1 MMRRAERRARAMGSD
16 LHVIVWAPGPA
27 AERLADLA
35 VRRVELLECCWSR
48 FRPASELNR
57 LNARAG
63 CGETAV
69 SDDLRR
75 LVTALL
81 AAYEWSDGD
90 VDASVL
96 GGMLSW
102 GYRADFASVAMS
114 LPANVTPL
122 PAPGMAGVRTGE
134 ATVSLPA
141 GVGLDPGAVG
151 KGLAGDMV
159 TEEIHDAGAHAVLVG
174 IGGDVVTRGVPPEAG
189 SWRVSMRDDRVDP
202 PTERRVVEL
211 TAQHCA
217 VATSSTLRRRWVGGH
232 HVLAPRTGRP
242 ADSDIVQATVL
253 ADCGWRA
260 EAAAT
265 VGVIRGSA
273 SAHWLRRRGCLP
285 YLLGAPQSPAARG
298 AATGT
303 TDG

>member
-16 LHVIVWAPGPA
+16 LHVIVWASGPA

-63 CGETAV
+63 RGETVV
-69 SDDLRR
+69 SEDLRR

-96 GGMLSW
+96 GSMLTV

-114 LPANVTPL
+114 LPANAIPL
-122 PAPGMAGVRTGE
+122 PAPGMAGVRIGE
-134 ATVSLPA
+134 CSVSLPA

-159 TEEIHDAGAHAVLVG
+159 TEEIHDAGAYAVLVG
-174 IGGDVVTRGVPPEAG
+174 IGGDVVTRGVPLDAE
-189 SWRVSMRDDRVDP
+189 SWRVAMRDDRVDP
-202 PTERRVVEL
+202 ATEHRVLDL
-211 TAQHCA
+211 TPQHRA
-217 VATSSTLRRRWVGGH
+217 VATSSTLRRRWAGGH
-232 HVLAPRTGRP
+232 HVLAPRTGRS
-242 ADSDIVQATVL
+242 AASDVVQATVL

-265 VGVIRGSA
+265 VGVIRGSV
-273 SAHWLRRRGCLP
+273 SLPWLRRHGCLP
-285 YLLGAPQSPAARG
+285 YLLGTRQLPDSL